1 MKRVDL
7 LITHEHLIEINELL
21 HKHNV
26 VGITFY
32 DVKGRGRSNLESV
45 DLGRGIIRRVP
56 EFSAGTKIEVV
67 VADNLVK
74 PVVDDILN
82 MLRKGSF
89 ASGKIFVS
97 DIIEAYN
104 IETNET
110 GDAAL

>member
-1 MKRVDL
+1 MKRVDV
-7 LITHEHLIEINELL
+7 LITHEHLIEINEL

-32 DVKGRGRSNLESV
+32 DVKGRG
-45 DLGRGIIRRVP
+45 IMRRVP

>member
-1 MKRVDL
+1 MKRVDV

-26 VGITFY
+26 VGIY

-45 DLGRGIIRRVP
+45 DLGRGIIRSVP
-56 EFSAGTKIEVV
+56 EFSVGTKIEVV